1 MTIKE
6 IANLAG
12 VSISTVSK
20 IVNNKDQNINPETR
34 SRVLKIVKDYNY
46 TPYGNAKSI
55 STAKSFLIGVLLRN
69 GSESNLL
76 LTGIL
81 CAAQEYGYSILL
93 YNSECSAELE
103 LKHITSLCKNNVDGV
118 IWEPVSEQSAQH
130 ELYFSEQNISV
141 CYVNGFSEDSFYID
155 FARMGYVLT
164 QKLLDYRHI
173 RIACLLKEKSLRSSM
188 VLDGFKKCLYENQIP
203 YSDTMELYISDTEYF
218 SKIINHG
225 ISGIVSSHFA
235 SSLMLYEQM
244 ERLHYYIPSDLSLVS
259 LRNDIR
265 EGISFPHI
273 SSLKIPYME
282 FGHYICEELI
292 KKCEKK
298 ESRSDYLFAVPL
310 SFDQE
315 DSLEPPP
322 FMRVKKLVVVGSINL
337 DVTFN
342 VDWLPQAGKTTTIL
356 NSTTT
361 AGGKGA
367 NQSVGAAKLHREVS
381 LIGEVGN
388 DADATFLLETLERE
402 NVSTQGIHRYLGSQ
416 TGKAYIYIE
425 SSGESTITILSGA
438 NGKLSAEKIRRRQH
452 LFKNAGFCLL
462 ATEIPI
468 DTVIEAA
475 KIARE
480 YGAKNILKPA
490 ALKAIPKQLLALTD
504 IFIPNRK
511 EAATLCPSCDSIEEQ
526 AAYFF
531 EKGIEVVIITL
542 GDEGCYLKTAD
553 TAKFFPASDFVSID
567 ATGGADAFISAFASY
582 LSEGFSLEHS
592 IRIATYAAGFCVS
605 RQGVVPALVDRNTLE
620 THIGKVEPALL
631 EQNQA
636 FFHSSSL

>member
-34 SRVLKIVKDYNY
+34 SRVLKIVKEYNY
-46 TPYGNAKSI
+46 TPYGNVKSI
-55 STAKSFLIGVLLRN
+55 STAKSFLIGVLLRR
-69 GSESNLL
+69 GSQTNLML
-76 LTGIL
+76 NGIL
-81 CAAQEYGYSILL
+81 CAAQEYGYSVLV
-93 YNSECSAELE
+93 YDSKDDMETELR
-103 LKHITSLCKNNVDGV
+103 HITSLCKNHVDGI
-118 IWEPVSEQSAQH
+118 IWEPVSEQSVQY
-130 ELYFSEQNISV
+130 ERYFTEQNISV
-141 CYVNGFSEDSFYID
+141 CYINGFTEESFFID
-155 FARMGYVLT
+155 FVRMGYVLT
-164 QKLLDYRHI
+164 EKLLDYKHMRL
-173 RIACLLKEKSLRSSM
+173 ACLMKKRSQRSAL
-188 VLDGFKKCLYENQIP
+188 VLEGFKKCLYDNHVP
-203 YSDTMELYISDTEYF
+203 YSDKMELYISDKEYF
-218 SKIINHG
+218 SKIIHYD

-235 SSLMLYEQM
+235 SSLILYEQM

-259 LRNDIR
+259 LKDDVR

-273 SSLKIPYME
+273 SSVKIPYLE
-282 FGHYICEELI
+282 FGRYVCMQLI
-292 KKCEKK
+292 GKCEKK
-298 ESRSDYLFAVPL
+298 DQDPVYLFKAPYG
-310 SFDQE
+310 FDNE
-315 DSLEPPP
+315 DSLDPPA

-342 VDWLPQAGKTTTIL
+342 VDMLPQSGKTTTIL

-367 NQSVGAAKLHREVS
+367 NQAIGAAKLYREVS
-381 LIGEVGN
+381 LIGEIGN
-388 DADATFLLETLERE
+388 DADAAFLFDTLERE
-402 NVSTQGIHRYLGSQ
+402 NVTTQGIHRDLNAQ

-425 SSGESTITILSGA
+425 KGGESAVTILSGA
-438 NGKLSAEKIRRRQH
+438 NGNLSAEGIRKRQY

-468 DTVIEAA
+468 DTVMEAA
-475 KIARE
+475 RVSRE
-480 YGAKNILKPA
+480 YGVKNILKPA
-490 ALKAIPKQLLALTD
+490 ALKTIPKELLELTD

-511 EAATLCPSCDSIEEQ
+511 EAAALCPVTGSVKEQ
-526 AAYFF
+526 AEYFLG
-531 EKGIEVVIITL
+531 KGMEAVIITL
-542 GDEGCYLKTAD
+542 GEEGCYLKTANVSRY
-553 TAKFFPASDFVSID
+553 FPAADFMSID

-620 THIGKVEPALL
+620 MHISRLEPELL
-631 EQNQA
+631 GTK
-636 FFHSSSL
+636 